1 MRGDERKKEILK
13 DIADLLDDMDDFTKG
28 RFLGMAEGMADAK
41 ERMEE
46 KKKVS

>member
-1 MRGDERKKEILK
+1 MSEERKKEILK
-13 DIADLLDDMDDFTKG
+13 EFTEAFKRMDDFEKG
-28 RFLGMAEGMADAK
+28 RFLGRAEGMADAK